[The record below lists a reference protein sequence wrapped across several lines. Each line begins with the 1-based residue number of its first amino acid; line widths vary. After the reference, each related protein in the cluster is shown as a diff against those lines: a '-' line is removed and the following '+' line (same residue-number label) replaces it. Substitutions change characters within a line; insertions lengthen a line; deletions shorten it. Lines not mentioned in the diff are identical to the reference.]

1 MGACLRPEF
10 LIEGFSSLLIIYS
23 PVGFISKAQPYRTC
37 PLGSLWGFFF
47 FHNNIFSHICTG
59 RKNVFPSHGTA
70 CWPGHPLC
78 ALGSW
83 VPQGANKKGLEG
95 GLCFLA
101 LGPQSGEENER
112 KQLVS
117 SFGDTSSRSSWG
129 HTALSNMPPGDG
141 CEVSE
146 TAPGLGSAR
155 KQPIPQATP
164 PTSQPPQANPPKP
177 TPLLPGSWNLL
188 PRHEFQM
195 NRGSHT
201 GDRLSRLS
209 GCAAHF
215 LLLRVADASLS
226 RCLGGRAGKAPPM
239 SPRTEELPWPRR
251 TSWALS
257 QAGVS
262 PASLRTLLMPRTHVP
277 ATWANLSLPSVQ
289 TGSRRL
295 AGRAGGGGDMGTHP
309 RQSLGPRE
317 SGRVTGQAFRGNRG
331 HHSLLIFMTCIS

>member
-1 MGACLRPEF
+1 MGL
-10 LIEGFSSLLIIYS
+10 
-23 PVGFISKAQPYRTC
+23 
-37 PLGSLWGFFF
+37 FFF
-47 FHNNIFSHICTG
+47 SQQHFLPHLHW
-59 RKNVFPSHGTA
+59 KENVFPSHGTA

-112 KQLVS
+112 KQPVS

-226 RCLGGRAGKAPPM
+226 RCLGGRAGKAPP
-239 SPRTEELPWPRR
+239 
-251 TSWALS
+251 
-257 QAGVS
+257 
-262 PASLRTLLMPRTHVP
+262 HVP
-277 ATWANLSLPSVQ
+277 THRGAALASEDILGSVPGRCVTCFTQDPPDAKDARPCHMGKPLLALCANGQPPACW
-289 TGSRRL
+289 
-295 AGRAGGGGDMGTHP
+295 AGRRWGGHGDASSSEPGPPGERPRHRAG
-309 RQSLGPRE
+309 
-317 SGRVTGQAFRGNRG
+317 
-331 HHSLLIFMTCIS
+331 I